1 MRRGRRYH
9 SACQGAADPAHG
21 AVAKGDDAGSSRGAL
36 CEHRGCL
43 RELGP
48 SPGVSHA
55 SRSPFAVLNRAK
67 FSSFGEPSSARHGS
81 LSQSQQKLAGRAKSG
96 PSYLTAPFLLWGSC
110 FSAPECNR
118 AVGLAPDPGSSR
130 RETHS
135 IRRLGWAA
143 PCCWAYRS
151 LPVVPEE
158 RHPPFLLRRLPAQ
171 RHCHHTMPYLTAPSP
186 AHPACRRP
194 VPQPPP
200 APGGTGMAMALQQS
214 PAHCFGVLGRS
225 APRHLA
231 PAPQP

>member
-1 MRRGRRYH
+1 M
-9 SACQGAADPAHG
+9 
-21 AVAKGDDAGSSRGAL
+21 
-36 CEHRGCL
+36 
-43 RELGP
+43 RELSP
-48 SPGVSHA
+48 SPGVSRA

-81 LSQSQQKLAGRAKSG
+81 LSLSQQKLAGRAKSG
-96 PSYLTAPFLLWGSC
+96 LSYLTAPFLLWVPA
-110 FSAPECNR
+110 FWDR

-130 RETHS
+130 RETRS
-135 IRRLGWAA
+135 MSGLGSAA

-171 RHCHHTMPYLTAPSP
+171 RHSHHTMPYLAAPSP
-186 AHPACRRP
+186 AHPACRHP

-214 PAHCFGVLGRS
+214 PAHCFGVPGRS
-225 APRHLA
+225 APHHLT
-231 PAPQP
+231 PAPQPQHQCPTGDTSWRGDGRGSQSWPSPRAWQC